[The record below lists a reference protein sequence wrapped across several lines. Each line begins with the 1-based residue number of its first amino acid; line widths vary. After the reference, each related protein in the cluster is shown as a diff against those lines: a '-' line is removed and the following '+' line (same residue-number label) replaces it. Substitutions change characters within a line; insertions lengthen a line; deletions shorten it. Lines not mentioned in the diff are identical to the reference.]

1 MSVLDQ
7 ALTKAYD
14 KPARSSAAPAAPPA
28 ARATAVHSSAAHSS
42 AAAPAFGAVNAAAI
56 ERIYHEG
63 GLYRIDAPSG
73 ARPAATDT
81 GARSD
86 HSSLAGPHYLIP
98 PPTSPKRG
106 VRRSL
111 LRLLANQA
119 DVASSA
125 AELTPP
131 EPPRVRRKVIIRHV
145 SHGGPIP
152 PPHLPAVEPIESPRA
167 EVAAEEGVDDAILM
181 QEIAPQVEIQ
191 GHWDGASSLSPS
203 LVLIPQSDD
212 PRMSVA
218 EALVHVHLDAL
229 PEPPPI
235 EAPTV
240 TSADVAGSESFAAKS
255 LDDERP
261 ASIRADQA
269 HPSGPRRPH
278 LSFSGVQPAEPLPT
292 ATTAPSAVACEEE
305 LALADDVQIQNAP
318 AASEPTVVAEIAQPA
333 PATVPVWEVD
343 RFHWPRT
350 CEKLLADNHGYLAS
364 AGEKLLA
371 AVKDGLQTLA
381 VTGSRRGEGRTTLA
395 LCLARAA
402 AKAGIQVALLDA
414 DFARPS
420 LASRLGLEISH
431 GWQDAALGH
440 IPLSEAAVKSLAD
453 NITVLPLEITS
464 ARHTLSLS
472 DPRVTATLRAA
483 AATFELVI
491 IDLGPLGPGEGIA
504 FPPGEKCPLDATIV
518 VRDLRFASTSESQ
531 DVGERLYEA
540 GVEAVGV
547 AENFVAQE
555 EASVRTA

>member
-14 KPARSSAAPAAPPA
+14 KPPARSSAAPAASPA
-28 ARATAVHSSAAHSS
+28 ARSS
-42 AAAPAFGAVNAAAI
+42 AAAPASAAVNAAAI

-63 GLYRIDAPSG
+63 GLYRIDVPA
-73 ARPAATDT
+73 ADRPASHDV

-86 HSSLAGPHYLIP
+86 GSSLGGPHYLIP

-111 LRLLANQA
+111 LRLLASQA
-119 DVASSA
+119 DIANVA
-125 AELTPP
+125 AELAPP

-152 PPHLPAVEPIESPRA
+152 QHHYQLLAPDPAESAPSA
-167 EVAAEEGVDDAILM
+167 EILADDGIDDAILL
-181 QEIAPQVEIQ
+181 QGIAPQIEIQ
-191 GHWDGASSLSPS
+191 GHWDGASSLVPS
-203 LVLIPQSDD
+203 LVLVPQSDD
-212 PRMSVA
+212 PRMAVA

-229 PEPPPI
+229 PEPPAV
-235 EAPTV
+235 EARTDP
-240 TSADVAGSESFAAKS
+240 SANAAETDSFSAKS

-269 HPSGPRRPH
+269 HARGPRRPH
-278 LSFSGVQPAEPLPT
+278 LSFGGAQTAEKTLPVE
-292 ATTAPSAVACEEE
+292 AIDDE
-305 LALADDVQIQNAP
+305 LTLADDVQIQSNPVAAEP
-318 AASEPTVVAEIAQPA
+318 AVVAEIAEPA
-333 PATVPVWEVD
+333 PVTVPVWEVD

-350 CEKLLADNHGYLAS
+350 CEKLLADNQGYLAS

-440 IPLSEAAVKSLAD
+440 IPLSEAAVKSLSD

-464 ARHTLSLS
+464 ARHTLSLA

-491 IDLGPLGPGEGIA
+491 IDLGPLGPGEGIV

-555 EASVRTA
+555 EAPVRTA

>member
-1 MSVLDQ
+1 MSALDQ
-7 ALTKAYD
+7 ALIKAYD
-14 KPARSSAAPAAPPA
+14 KPPASSSAAPSAPPA
-28 ARATAVHSSAAHSS
+28 ARAAAAHSS
-42 AAAPAFGAVNAAAI
+42 GAAPASTAVNAAAI

-63 GLYRIDAPSG
+63 GLYRIDA
-73 ARPAATDT
+73 APASRVAAHDVNSRND
-81 GARSD
+81 RSA
-86 HSSLAGPHYLIP
+86 LGGPHYLIP

-106 VRRSL
+106 VRRSI

-119 DVASSA
+119 EAVSSA
-125 AELTPP
+125 AEIAPP

-152 PPHLPAVEPIESPRA
+152 PHHLPAAAPVELPPRPA
-167 EVAAEEGVDDAILM
+167 EVAPEFGTDEAITLP
-181 QEIAPQVEIQ
+181 EIAPQIEIH
-191 GHWDGASSLSPS
+191 GHWDAASAPSPA
-203 LVLIPQSDD
+203 LVVMPDSSD
-212 PRMSVA
+212 PRMAVA

-229 PEPPPI
+229 PEIPDGDRRTDGNPSIP
-235 EAPTV
+235 AT
-240 TSADVAGSESFAAKS
+240 ESFAAKS
-255 LDDERP
+255 LDDEHP

-269 HPSGPRRPH
+269 HAPGPRRPH
-278 LSFSGVQPAEPLPT
+278 LSFSGVQPAEQ
-292 ATTAPSAVACEEE
+292 APPVEAHEDE
-305 LALADDVQIQNAP
+305 LTLADDIQNQTSPDAL
-318 AASEPTVVAEIAQPA
+318 EPTVVAEISQPA
-333 PATVPVWEVD
+333 PAASPVWEVD

-350 CEKLLADNHGYLAS
+350 CEKLLADNHGYLAT

-371 AVKDGLQTLA
+371 AVRDGLKTLA

-420 LASRLGLEISH
+420 LASRLGLEIAH

-464 ARHTLSLS
+464 ARRSLSLA

-483 AATFELVI
+483 VATFELVI
-491 IDLGPLGPGEGIA
+491 IDLGPLGPGEAIA

-518 VRDLRFASTSESQ
+518 VRDLRFASSAESQ

-547 AENFVAQE
+547 AENFVA
-555 EASVRTA
+555 

>member
-28 ARATAVHSSAAHSS
+28 ARASAAHSS
-42 AAAPAFGAVNAAAI
+42 TAAPASAAANAAAI

-63 GLYRIDAPSG
+63 GLYRIDT
-73 ARPAATDT
+73 PAAGRAASHDV
-81 GARSD
+81 GSRNDRSA
-86 HSSLAGPHYLIP
+86 LGGPHYLIP
-98 PPTSPKRG
+98 PPNSPKRG
-106 VRRSL
+106 VRRSI

-119 DVASSA
+119 EVTNTA

-152 PPHLPAVEPIESPRA
+152 PNHLPAVEPVESPRA
-167 EVAAEEGVDDAILM
+167 EVAADEGVDDAISM
-181 QEIAPQVEIQ
+181 HEIAPQIEIQ

-203 LVLIPQSDD
+203 LVLVPQSDD
-212 PRMSVA
+212 LRMAVA

-229 PEPPPI
+229 PEPPAI
-235 EAPTV
+235 EAPTD
-240 TSADVAGSESFAAKS
+240 TSANVAGTDSFAAKS
-255 LDDERP
+255 LDDEHP

-269 HPSGPRRPH
+269 HASGPRRPH
-278 LSFSGVQPAEPLPT
+278 LSFSGVQPAEQVQPT
-292 ATTAPSAVACEEE
+292 KAAPSVEAFDEE
-305 LALADDVQIQNAP
+305 LALADDVQIQANP
-318 AASEPTVVAEIAQPA
+318 VAAEPTVVAEIAQPA
-333 PATVPVWEVD
+333 PVTVPVWEVD

-420 LASRLGLEISH
+420 LASRLGLEITH

-464 ARHTLSLS
+464 ARRTLSLA